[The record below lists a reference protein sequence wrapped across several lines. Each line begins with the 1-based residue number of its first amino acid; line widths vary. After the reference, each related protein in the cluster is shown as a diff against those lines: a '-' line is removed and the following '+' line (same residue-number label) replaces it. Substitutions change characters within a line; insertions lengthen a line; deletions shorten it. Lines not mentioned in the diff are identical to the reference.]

1 MTRAMGMTHESISGL
16 LIPTLCTVLIAFVTV
31 TLLGLVRYSSL
42 KLLSNNKK
50 EECGLC
56 GSYPSSCPAT
66 ASKDELDYT
75 GAKAK
80 VEFGAKLAMSL
91 VNGYALIEKVSW
103 DNFNEGTTL
112 ITSVET
118 YKSRFGYYPKE
129 ILADQ
134 IYRNREN
141 MAFCKANG
149 IRLSGPKL
157 GRPSKDDNLAE
168 QKRLTHQD
176 SCNRNAIEGKFGEG
190 KRRYGLGRIRARL
203 VQTSESMITLQLL
216 VMNLERKLRLFVV
229 FFLNLFKF
237 QIQSVRLTN

>member
-1 MTRAMGMTHESISGL
+1 
-16 LIPTLCTVLIAFVTV
+16 
-31 TLLGLVRYSSL
+31 
-42 KLLSNNKK
+42 
-50 EECGLC
+50 
-56 GSYPSSCPAT
+56 
-66 ASKDELDYT
+66 
-75 GAKAK
+75 
-80 VEFGAKLAMSL
+80 MSL

-157 GRPSKDDNLAE
+157 GRPSKDDNLEE
-168 QKRLTHQD
+168 QKRLTYQD
-176 SCNRNAIEGKFGEG
+176 SCDRNAIEGKFGEG

-229 FFLNLFKF
+229 FFFNLLKF
-237 QIQSVRLTN
+237 QIRGVPLAN